1 MEKVANNMVNQN
13 KLFQEN
19 TRMNL
24 RILFTTPPMERI
36 IEPIYDRPK
45 FVRPAL
51 AHLAGF
57 LREYGNFKIKCI
69 DAKFEQKNTE
79 KLISEISAFKPDIV
93 AISAY
98 TYEMEDVSILVKK
111 IRETS
116 PYILIVLGGSHI
128 TAISKQTMEEIPEID
143 VGVIGEGENV
153 IVEICKT
160 LSDKAS
166 FTNISGI
173 VFRNKEKEIVIN
185 KKDGNVDLD
194 SATLPAWD
202 LLPRAEEYFVQTQ
215 RGCPFNCNF
224 CLNPG
229 GNIIRMRSADS
240 VIKEISFLIKNF
252 KPERISFGDESF
264 AANKKFVHELLDK
277 MIALSVGDK
286 VSWDIQTH
294 VKFIDDRLLSKMKRA
309 KVKKVDVGVESGDKE
324 ILEKMGK
331 MITKEDVVKVFTL
344 FKKYKIKSG
353 AFFIIGHPNETKKT
367 IWETIKFAAEI
378 NPTEPIFAI
387 AVPFPGT
394 KIAEYA
400 LRGEM
405 GYKNLSLKWSTYRKQ
420 INSAVELGGISKKKL
435 KLYLVV
441 GNIYVFI
448 YNLRFFDLIKFAFN
462 YRKSVL
468 SFLKNINSSY

>member
-1 MEKVANNMVNQN
+1 MS
-13 KLFQEN
+13 
-19 TRMNL
+19 L
-24 RILFTTPPMERI
+24 RILFTTPPIGEI
-36 IEPIYDRPK
+36 VEPIYDKPK
-45 FVRPAL
+45 FTRASI
-51 AHLAGF
+51 AYLAGF
-57 LREYGNFKIKCI
+57 LRESGDFEIKCT

-79 KLISEISAFKPDIV
+79 KLIDEISFFKPNII

-98 TYEMEDVSILVKK
+98 TYEIEDVIILAKK
-111 IRETS
+111 IKEIF
-116 PYILIVLGGSHI
+116 PYILIVLGGSHV
-128 TAISKQTMEEIPEID
+128 TAIPRQTMEEISEID
-143 VGVIGEGENV
+143 IGVIGEGENP
-153 IVEICKT
+153 IVEICKNF
-160 LSDKAS
+160 SNKEN
-166 FTNISGI
+166 FVNISSI
-173 VFRNKEKEIVIN
+173 AFRNKENQIIIN
-185 KKDGNVDLD
+185 KKNENINMRSVA
-194 SATLPAWD
+194 SPAWD
-202 LLPRAEEYFVQTQ
+202 LFPRAEEYFIQTSK
-215 RGCPFNCNF
+215 GCPFNCNF
-224 CLNPG
+224 CLNPS
-229 GNIIRMRSADS
+229 GNIIRTRSVDS
-240 VIKEISFLIKNF
+240 VIKEISFLIENF
-252 KPERISFGDESF
+252 KPKRISFGDEVF
-264 AANKKFVHELLDK
+264 AANKKFTHELLDK
-277 MIALSVGDK
+277 MIALNIGDK
-286 VSWDIQTH
+286 VSWNIQTH
-294 VKFIDDRLLSKMKRA
+294 VKFIDDRLLSKMKKA

-344 FKKYKIKSG
+344 LKKYKIKSG

-420 INSAVELGGISKKKL
+420 INSAVELVGISKNKL